1 MENSTG
7 EAESAFL
14 EEACKKTAIKNGV
27 PGRENGSDNTWSS
40 LRGSALSIAF
50 SKALMKS
57 TLSAAEKAGILTL
70 VTSESD
76 SEKKED
82 LRRAWLIKL
91 LRSPEDSGSI

>member
-1 MENSTG
+1 
-7 EAESAFL
+7 
-14 EEACKKTAIKNGV
+14 
-27 PGRENGSDNTWSS
+27 
-40 LRGSALSIAF
+40 
-50 SKALMKS
+50 MKS

-70 VTSESD
+70 VSSESD